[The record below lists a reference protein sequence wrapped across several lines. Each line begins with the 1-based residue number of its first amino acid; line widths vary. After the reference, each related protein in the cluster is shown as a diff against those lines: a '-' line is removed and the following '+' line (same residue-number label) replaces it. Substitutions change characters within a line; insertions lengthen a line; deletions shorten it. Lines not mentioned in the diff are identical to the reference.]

1 MGYACPVCSDPQ
13 ADAGHLANHLAFTAM
28 LGDTDHE
35 AWLDDRAPAWAEMGE
50 SELADIVAERVEE
63 TEFPQLFEDTAGGL
77 EDGPND
83 PPEERSGALF
93 DDVDGGHGHGG
104 SGHAGHDHSGGGH
117 AGHDHGGYGHSHTG
131 RGSESDHASARG
143 DAVDTSGPVDGE
155 TAEVLEEAREMTRRM
170 YGADG
175 NSSGNNG
182 NTDGNSSADTDGN
195 TDGNSSGNNGNTDGN
210 DAGR

>member
-50 SELADIVAERVEE
+50 SELADVVAERVEE

-93 DDVDGGHGHGG
+93 DDIDAGHGHG
-104 SGHAGHDHSGGGH
+104 GGGH
-117 AGHDHGGYGHSHTG
+117 AGHDHGGYGHSHTE

-143 DAVDTSGPVDGE
+143 GVVDTSGPVDGE

-175 NSSGNNG
+175 N
-182 NTDGNSSADTDGN
+182 DDGN
-195 TDGNSSGNNGNTDGN
+195 TDSGNDDGNTDSGNDDGNTDNGNSSGNSNGD